1 LRNDGVGVQVV
12 AIHVAKEEIKAM
24 DVKEGVMVETYGEDM
39 LEFSVPNGKPMV
51 MVEGASKDMAANII
65 EADLMSCAG
74 PIHRIDKVLLPLD
87 AAVPAAGP
95 EKGMDDAS
103 MDPLGATN
111 DGAPMMATPPP
122 GCNSI
127 ATKLLTAD
135 TNTQLLAKI
144 AKIVRTASGL
154 SLAQEKNE
162 LGGM

>member
-1 LRNDGVGVQVV
+1 M

-24 DVKEGVMVETYGEDM
+24 DVKDGVMVETYGEDM

-95 EKGMDDAS
+95 EKGMDAT
-103 MDPLGATN
+103 MDPLGATD
-111 DGAPMMATPPP
+111 DGAPMMAAPPP

-127 ATKLLTAD
+127 ATKLISAD

-144 AKIVRTASGL
+144 AQTVRTASGL

-162 LGGM
+162 LGGMYAP